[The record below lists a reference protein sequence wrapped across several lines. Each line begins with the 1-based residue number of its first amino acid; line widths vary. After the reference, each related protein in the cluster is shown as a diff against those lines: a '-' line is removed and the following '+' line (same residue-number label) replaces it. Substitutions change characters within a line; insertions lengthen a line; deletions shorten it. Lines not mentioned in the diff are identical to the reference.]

1 MNKLIT
7 YLECEFTTPANTLGA
22 GNPCVDPDGN
32 GLSEPIGV
40 IKGCSGKPSTE
51 NTKFYYIWK
60 LLSFSKLLSLS
71 NKKGIIT
78 DGRISTNQRND

>member
-7 YLECEFTTPANTLGA
+7 YLECEFATPGNTLGA
-22 GNPCVDPDGN
+22 GNPCVDPDGS

-51 NTKFYYIWK
+51 NTKKRKKRIKDLKEF
-60 LLSFSKLLSLS
+60 LQESLTETHRQ
-71 NKKGIIT
+71 K
-78 DGRISTNQRND
+78 